1 MLKKCFMGAGRH
13 EAMGIGQRTQ
23 GWNLLKR
30 VDSRADLMML
40 TLWFNKDSGQLRGR
54 NLTPFQIKNQ

>member
-23 GWNLLKR
+23 GWNFLKR
-30 VDSRADLMML
+30 VDLMML
-40 TLWFNKDSGQLRGR
+40 TLWFNKDSGQEGG
-54 NLTPFQIKNQ
+54 T